1 MESVAEH
8 KRLLSR
14 VKEPYGDQ
22 RDSRVLPPA
31 VANRK
36 TLPVSHDCV
45 HSDFRGT
52 SNWAIYPRHVPV
64 QRAQL
69 SRVKVRTLLEPRTR
83 IISLKNRP
91 GASSAN
97 VE

>member
-8 KRLLSR
+8 KRVLSR

-31 VANRK
+31 ATNRK
-36 TLPVSHDCV
+36 TLPVPRDCA
-45 HSDFRGT
+45 HSDFRCT

-64 QRAQL
+64 QRAAL

-83 IISLKNRP
+83 IIS
-91 GASSAN
+91 
-97 VE
+97 